1 MPVDVSENAPSEASA
16 AVEVAAERL
25 LGLLR
30 CARFELS
37 VVLTDD
43 AGIRALNREWR
54 GKDAVTDVLSFSQL
68 DGSASGSLRTRS
80 AGARRPG
87 PAGVRRAAASE
98 HLGDVVISVQTA
110 ERQARAGD
118 WTLQEELNR
127 LLVHGV
133 LHLLGFEHEHGGPDA
148 ERMRAM
154 LVRIAGDGLANQWD
168 STGLARTHVCRRR
181 RQTPFHRP
189 VQ

>member
-54 GKDAVTDVLSFSQL
+54 GKDAATDVLSFSQL
-68 DGSASGSLRTRS
+68 DGPASGSLRARIGGAPPTGS

-87 PAGVRRAAASE
+87 PAGVRRTAASE

-133 LHLLGFEHEHGGPDA
+133 LHLLGYEHEHGGPDA
-148 ERMRAM
+148 ERMRAEEAR
-154 LVRIAGDGLANQWD
+154 LSSALIARGVPC
-168 STGLARTHVCRRR
+168 AREELGV
-181 RQTPFHRP
+181 
-189 VQ
+189 